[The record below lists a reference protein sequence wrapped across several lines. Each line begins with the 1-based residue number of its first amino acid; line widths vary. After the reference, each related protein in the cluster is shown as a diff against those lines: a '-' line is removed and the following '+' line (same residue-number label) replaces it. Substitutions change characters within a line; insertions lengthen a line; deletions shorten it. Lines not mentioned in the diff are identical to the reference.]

1 MNNRNSVL
9 YLVMLLALAALVSGC
24 ITAVTPSNKSVVV
37 VVAGKTQAFTVTGIL
52 STTSWYLDDVKV
64 ADGEA
69 YTYAPVDADVGDH
82 TLTVTDTGIF
92 GTSKTW
98 NIRVITPV
106 ASYLHYNFP
115 DQLEYKNGGGTLEG
129 EHTALFSD
137 YNLTDNI
144 LYSAGPPPVYV
155 SGYALDQ
162 FVDMDDV
169 NEGTPDPDAKLGAND
184 ARALYSIVTRSNL
197 DGFSNR
203 TDFLRSDSDNLYTPD
218 LRWDQY
224 LQGYLLRIDYLGR
237 SFYPA
242 SVAGAIGKHRTKWAY
257 DIYMFRKIDVKRP
270 DAAGSLAT
278 FEVQATTNSYVDDT
292 AYHSVWGRWT
302 TKFTVETKSF
312 GTYTDARVIPLT
324 QFLTDYVTNV
334 PGNYTYKIVS
344 VDGTYKTGWT
354 YAKMQQAYYL
364 IDYDLIVQ
372 VDGSNNVVSST
383 KLNFPVRI
391 EVISGS
397 PVEYN
402 YSAKYPP
409 AYAKAYEEDPW

>member
-1 MNNRNSVL
+1 MKIRKGL
-9 YLVMLLALAALVSGC
+9 LFLVMLLALAALTSGC

-37 VVAGKTQAFTVTGIL
+37 VVAGKTQAFTVTAT
-52 STTSWYLDDVKV
+52 SATSWHLDDVQV
-64 ADGEA
+64 ATGKT
-69 YTYAPVDADVGDH
+69 YIYAPTDADAGDH
-82 TLTVTDTGIF
+82 VLTVKETGSSIS
-92 GTSKTW
+92 SKTW
-98 NIRVITPV
+98 NIRVIAPI
-106 ASYLHYNFP
+106 ASYLQYNFP
-115 DQLEYKNGGGTLEG
+115 DQLAYKNGGGTLEG
-129 EHTALFSD
+129 EHTALFSG
-137 YNLTDNI
+137 YTLTDNI
-144 LYSAGPPPVYV
+144 LYSPGPPPVYV

-162 FVDMDDV
+162 FVEMEDV
-169 NEGTPDPDAKLGAND
+169 NDTTPDPDLKLGAND
-184 ARALYSIVTRSNL
+184 GRALYSIVTRSNL

-203 TDFLRSDSDNLYTPD
+203 TDFLRLDSDNLYTPD
-218 LRWDQY
+218 LRWDQFI
-224 LQGYLLRIDYLGR
+224 QGYLLRIDYLGR

-278 FEVQATTNSYVDDT
+278 FEPQATTDSYVNDT

-302 TKFTVETKSF
+302 TKFSIVTKSF
-312 GTYTDARVIPLT
+312 GAYTNARVIPLT

-334 PGNYTYKIVS
+334 PGNYTYKIVAL
-344 VDGTYKTGWT
+344 DGTYKNGWT

-364 IDYDLIVQ
+364 VDYDFIVQ
-372 VDGSNNVVSST
+372 VDSSNKVVSGT

-402 YSAKYPP
+402 YSAKNPP